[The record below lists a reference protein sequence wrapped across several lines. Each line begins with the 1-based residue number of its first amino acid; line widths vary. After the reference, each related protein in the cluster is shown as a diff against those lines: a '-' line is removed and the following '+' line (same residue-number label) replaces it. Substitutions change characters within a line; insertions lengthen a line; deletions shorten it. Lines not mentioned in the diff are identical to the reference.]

1 MKFLIDESAGRSI
14 VRYLRSLG
22 HNVISV
28 QEERS
33 GIEDT
38 AVCDWANQEQ
48 RVIIT
53 NDKGFGKLIF
63 QEQLPNRGV
72 VLLRLTDE
80 RAVNRVQVISDLLA
94 TYENRLKDHFVVAS
108 ETGVRIRPLP
118 FSFKDSDDPMTQRH
132 A

>member
-108 ETGVRIRPLP
+108 ETGVRIQPLP
-118 FSFKDSDDPMTQRH
+118 FSFKDSDDPITQRH